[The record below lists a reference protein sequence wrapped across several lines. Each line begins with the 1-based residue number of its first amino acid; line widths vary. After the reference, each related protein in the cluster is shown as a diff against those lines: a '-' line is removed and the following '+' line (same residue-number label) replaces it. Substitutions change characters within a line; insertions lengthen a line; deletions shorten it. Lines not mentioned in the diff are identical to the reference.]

1 MCSRFP
7 RLTAISSRS
16 TSFCFSERNTNR
28 KAAERLRW
36 WRNLSAAWSCY
47 GYGMRGLLSH
57 HAVTLPLQNLSLLHC
72 LDTLHLL
79 RAVVDDGD
87 SLARLCRGWRD
98 SPVGGILR
106 AFLHGHGIGGFCYGH
121 RTCGGL
127 CSIGG
132 RGGDDY
138 PSSVAAHAPMAI
150 IMATSVSIY
159 RCFHNRY
166 VRLKVTT
173 VKR

>member
-1 MCSRFP
+1 MSVPGCGMTGMSM
-7 RLTAISSRS
+7 
-16 TSFCFSERNTNR
+16 FSESSFFLNLLFFRAGRPPSPWELCGRGSAVRGASLTDKSNR
-28 KAAERLRW
+28 RSRLPKQE
-36 WRNLSAAWSCY
+36 
-47 GYGMRGLLSH
+47 G
-57 HAVTLPLQNLSLLHC
+57 
-72 LDTLHLL
+72 
-79 RAVVDDGD
+79 
-87 SLARLCRGWRD
+87 LARRPAGGSQP
-98 SPVGGILR
+98 SPDHFLR

-121 RTCGGL
+121 RTCGSL